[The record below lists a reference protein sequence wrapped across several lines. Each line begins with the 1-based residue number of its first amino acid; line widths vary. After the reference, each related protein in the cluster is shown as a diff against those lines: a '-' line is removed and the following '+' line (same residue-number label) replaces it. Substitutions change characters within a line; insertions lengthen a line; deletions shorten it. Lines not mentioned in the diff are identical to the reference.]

1 MLFKIGFTAQHPE
14 SRKEPESPA
23 PQAPAAR
30 PSVVQ
35 VRFED
40 GRRLAYYN
48 DRFDLHPGDVVFVEG
63 KLEGERGRVTD
74 VNYNFKIRLADY
86 KCVISVGDTA
96 LKGRFFG
103 IEGCFVTFDPLAAP
117 VERVR
122 SWYLPPEK
130 EDEFLSGSDDS
141 AICLKTLE
149 GLKVTPAI
157 AQRGEAYFE
166 NGNVKYLCLDGTHGY
181 ALVTGTHTYEV
192 EFTYRNGEI
201 HALTCTCFCTGACKH
216 EFAVLLQLRSL
227 LKTIETDYAGEFARS
242 GYFAALEKADMFRF
256 AIDGG
261 KPASFTL

>member
-23 PQAPAAR
+23 PQAPTAR

-63 KLEGERGRVTD
+63 KLEGERGRVTE
-74 VNYNFKIRLADY
+74 VNYNFKIRSADY
-86 KCVISVGDTA
+86 QRVIAVGDTV

-103 IEGCFVTFDPLAAP
+103 TEGC
-117 VERVR
+117 
-122 SWYLPPEK
+122 
-130 EDEFLSGSDDS
+130 
-141 AICLKTLE
+141 
-149 GLKVTPAI
+149 
-157 AQRGEAYFE
+157 FE

-181 ALVTGTHTYEV
+181 ALVVGTRTYEV

-201 HALTCTCFCTGACKH
+201 RALTCTCFCTGACKH